1 MHAICLW
8 AAPDAVLQRGRER
21 SVKVGRHF
29 AAGDR
34 LLNGQAGKAYSP
46 KFHAPS

>member
-21 SVKVGRHF
+21 SVKVGF
-29 AAGDR
+29 SPCR
-34 LLNGQAGKAYSP
+34 LLNGQAGKAYNP